1 MKKLSRSTRRY
12 RPDSDYPSGV
22 PGLGADSPDP
32 AMPRRRYVLAER
44 PGWSVAASIFA
55 HVAVLGAAGFIAY
68 HLTQAR
74 EARNAESRTLA
85 PNGVVAIELPAFSE
99 GSILVDRVEVPEG
112 TPPDAHG
119 GSTVARIDTGTAGR
133 GGSAAGETAVNLAAI
148 DDAMK
153 RSPDLRSHL
162 DRDQDQRLKTAKLRT
177 THEDRRATTNPMELT
192 FLASG
197 TGEHQ
202 ERRANAPVDPSRG
215 SLIAPRASVQGGH
228 AGSRA
233 LDEVEGPGASPGSA
247 RPGNLLASPGLGVR
261 NGEAGSRHTDAA
273 RIAYGRPAVT
283 EGPPTVTANYNG
295 RPNDTIDSDQEVAA
309 IIQSQVR
316 ASFAGGIGGQGR
328 GGTSGPSADPGAGG
342 TAGAGSVAKPMGAG
356 DGDVFDWYSNDPNLM
371 PYLRKI
377 HAKVNPLWKDAFPKS
392 AMIELKQGTVILE
405 FTIALDGSV
414 TVHWPP
420 TRPSGIEE
428 FDRNCADAIRR
439 AGPFEPIPAALR
451 EQGRTKLHIRAP
463 FVAKNPIVK

>member
-1 MKKLSRSTRRY
+1 MPK
-12 RPDSDYPSGV
+12 PGSGT
-22 PGLGADSPDP
+22 A
-32 AMPRRRYVLAER
+32 
-44 PGWSVAASIFA
+44 GWSIVAS
-55 HVAVLGAAGFIAY
+55 VATHGALLGLAALVAY
-68 HLTQAR
+68 HLTQSR
-74 EARNAESRTLA
+74 EARMAESRTLA
-85 PNGVVAIELPAFSE
+85 PGGAVAIELPSFSE
-99 GSILVDRVEVPEG
+99 GSLLVDRVEIPEG

-119 GSTVARIDTGTAGR
+119 GATMARVDTGSLGK
-133 GGSAAGETAVNLAAI
+133 GGTPSGEKAVNLASI

-153 RSPDLRSHL
+153 KSPDLRSHL
-162 DRDQDQRLKTAKLRT
+162 DRDQDQRMRTAKFRT

-192 FLASG
+192 FLATGSG
-197 TGEHQ
+197 EQQ

-215 SLIAPRASVQGGH
+215 SLIAPRASVAGGH
-228 AGSRA
+228 AGTRSNEEA
-233 LDEVEGPGASPGSA
+233 EGPGASPGAA
-247 RPGNLLASPGLGVR
+247 RPGQLLASPGVGVR
-261 NGEAGSRHTDAA
+261 NGEPGPRHHEGA
-273 RIAYGRPAVT
+273 RIAYARPAVT
-283 EGPPTVTANYNG
+283 EGSPTVTANYAG

-309 IIQSQVR
+309 IIQSHVR
-316 ASFAGGIGGQGR
+316 ASYAGGVGGEGR
-328 GGTSGPSADPGAGG
+328 GGSAGPAPDPGAGG
-342 TAGAGSVAKPMGAG
+342 SAGAGSVAKPLGAG

-405 FTIALDGSV
+405 FTVALDGTVS
-414 TVHWPP
+414 VHWPP

-451 EQGRTKLHIRAP
+451 EQGRTRLHIRAP